1 MQEKRAFGG
10 AWGFFLGATQ
20 NRGYAV
26 YCPYNA
32 ILLGADMM
40 EGYFTLTPDMIWDGK
55 ARERKRTPEEIAERV
70 ARLDDWFEEMRKL
83 EAEDPLPDDFIEYC
97 KGRK

>member
-1 MQEKRAFGG
+1 
-10 AWGFFLGATQ
+10 
-20 NRGYAV
+20 
-26 YCPYNA
+26 
-32 ILLGADMM
+32 MM

-55 ARERKRTPEEIAERV
+55 PRRKETPEEIAAWIAWNNDFFER
-70 ARLDDWFEEMRKL
+70 MRKL

>member
-1 MQEKRAFGG
+1 
-10 AWGFFLGATQ
+10 
-20 NRGYAV
+20 
-26 YCPYNA
+26 
-32 ILLGADMM
+32 MM

-55 ARERKRTPEEIAERV
+55 PRERERTPEEIAERV
-70 ARLDDWFEEMRKL
+70 VRHNALFEEIRKH

>member
-1 MQEKRAFGG
+1 
-10 AWGFFLGATQ
+10 
-20 NRGYAV
+20 
-26 YCPYNA
+26 
-32 ILLGADMM
+32 MM

-55 ARERKRTPEEIAERV
+55 PRKRTPEEIAERI
-70 ARLDDWFEEMRKL
+70 ARNNAWFEEMRKL